1 MNELT
6 RLIKSNLESR
16 VQVYDLL
23 RRIFLTGPS
32 LDLLR
37 AIVEQAK
44 SKPLQEDFQFPEEE
58 AFFDFLRQLTSA
70 DLEPLQKELTWEFNR
85 LFVGPYHLPTPPY
98 ESVYR
103 TTNGLMMQEPS
114 TEVRKKFLAAGLQV
128 TNLNRDPDDH
138 IGLELEFMYF
148 LCVKGLQALEN
159 NRIPELRLRI
169 SQQQEFL
176 EIHLLQW
183 ALTFCEDVSGHTH
196 QPFFARMAGF
206 MAGYF
211 KLEKQIIKETL
222 LQLENH

>member
-1 MNELT
+1 MTQLM
-6 RLIKSNLESR
+6 KANLESR

-44 SKPLQEDFQFPEEE
+44 SKPLQKDFQFPEEE
-58 AFFDFLRQLTSA
+58 ALFDFLRQLTST
-70 DLEPLQKELTWEFNR
+70 DLELLQKELTWEFNR

-103 TTNGLMMQEPS
+103 TANGLMMQEPS
-114 TEVRKKFLAAGLQV
+114 AEVRKKFLAAGLQV
-128 TNLNRDPDDH
+128 TSLNRDPDDH

-148 LCVKGLQALEN
+148 LCVKGLEALEN
-159 NRIPELRLRI
+159 NQIPELQLRI

-176 EIHLLQW
+176 ETHLLQW
-183 ALTFCEDVSGHTH
+183 VLTFCVDVSGHTR
-196 QPFFARMAGF
+196 QPFFARVAGF
-206 MAGYF
+206 MAGF
-211 KLEKQIIKETL
+211 LELEKHIIRENLSL
-222 LQLENH
+222 LGTH